1 MLELYRAALRLRR
14 TLPGEDLEWVDSAP
28 ATLSFLRRAADGTVL
43 GCVVNLGSEPVDL
56 PAYDEV
62 LLASQPLDGDRLP
75 SDAAVWLRLP

>member
-1 MLELYRAALRLRR
+1 M
-14 TLPGEDLEWVDSAP
+14 
-28 ATLSFLRRAADGTVL
+28 L

-75 SDAAVWLRLP
+75 GDAAAWLRLS